1 MEEFVGFAF
10 ALLGLY
16 LALGVILLA
25 PFHHSALPRIDE
37 SARDASWGF
46 RVVVSPGLVALW
58 PIILWKWN
66 VARHGGHAHGRPD
79 APVSSHRIR
88 RSQALLMKLI
98 AIAVPLLVAAAIFS
112 R

>member
-1 MEEFVGFAF
+1 MEEFVGFAL

-16 LALGVILLA
+16 LVLGVILLA

-37 SARDASWGF
+37 SARGASWGF
-46 RVVVSPGLVALW
+46 RVAVSPGLIALW
-58 PIILWKWN
+58 PIILWKWS
-66 VARHGGHAHGRPD
+66 VSRRGGHAHGQPD
-79 APVSSHRIR
+79 APVSSHGIR
-88 RSQALLMKLI
+88 RSQALVMNLI